1 MAVVPFARGSTNPWG
16 VNFSSFGAGAAS
28 VVPGVVRSTV
38 VGAVLR
44 GGWTSPRLDDAS
56 LHATSSEASP
66 TPVAIITTERFIG
79 LF

>member
-1 MAVVPFARGSTNPWG
+1 MRARRGLYLGLSVALFATLL
-16 VNFSSFGAGAAS
+16 SFGQAAGAG
-28 VVPGVVRSTV
+28 GVVRSTV